1 MIDVPTGNQIY
12 SKQKGRISEINIEH
26 REKEKDYRI
35 HKSMEKSNT
44 PFPSGGKTIVKR
56 LFWFAI
62 FNACIVPFSRSSS
75 FFSLLLRCHV
85 GTKAI

>member
-1 MIDVPTGNQIY
+1 M
-12 SKQKGRISEINIEH
+12 K
-26 REKEKDYRI
+26 
-35 HKSMEKSNT
+35 KSNT

-75 FFSLLLRCHV
+75 FFSLLLRRHV